1 MTKKELESLANLV
14 ADKVVERVVEQL
26 RGTQKSGV
34 PDMVDSTEA
43 ARILGIS
50 RNYLLM
56 IKERFNYVK
65 TGENKQSRILFNRQT
80 LLEEYLKGA

>member
-26 RGTQKSGV
+26 RGTQKSEV

>member
-1 MTKKELESLANLV
+1 
-14 ADKVVERVVEQL
+14 
-26 RGTQKSGV
+26 
-34 PDMVDSTEA
+34 MVNSTEA

>member
-65 TGENKQSRILFNRQT
+65 IGENKQSRILFNRQT